1 MTVDGAQAVPN
12 CRDPKLRAWESAP
25 DSLVVEMVFSPDG
38 EWFAGHFPD
47 FPVLPGVAQ
56 LYVLCRFAG
65 RAFGDFPP
73 VAVYRRLKFQR
84 IILPGREVEFAVSR
98 RGEGSFEF
106 SFSCANGPCSSG
118 IVERS
123 AS

>member
-1 MTVDGAQAVPN
+1 MLDWRETGAKISA
-12 CRDPKLRAWESAP
+12 KLVFPP
-25 DSLVVEMVFSPDG
+25 DSEF
-38 EWFAGHFPD
+38 FKGHFPG

-118 IVERS
+118 IVEGA